1 MDDMKNF
8 IVPANTE
15 LFLKTTRHF
24 VFVLESGGPVLSFY
38 MKRLLSRSTGIAAHA
53 LAVKDNPGTHIFAN
67 CSFQKILNMIQCF

>member
-24 VFVLESGGPVLSFY
+24 VFVLENGGPVLSFY

-53 LAVKDNPGTHIFAN
+53 LVVGDTPSMHIFAN
-67 CSFQKILNMIQCF
+67 CSFQRIPDMIQ